1 MVKQGVDKIADRG
14 WSHSSARQD
23 PQFMEQRSF
32 AKKNEE
38 LLDNVPVMLATVL
51 GLEILLNEPYID
63 LRAASDLVL
72 SDVGA
77 TIQILR
83 LIETEYEFDEKRPP
97 RMGDC
102 LASLDAVTWFSAIS
116 ARTFICD
123 QEHTETT
130 ALWKHCR
137 LVAEYAQLVSEWLE
151 CVSPEEAYLV
161 GLLNGIGA
169 IPAVLGWPN
178 TGTGALFGMED
189 ALPVFVINAMRNVND
204 SGLDSDWRFI
214 LTAAYELA
222 GPRQELVTTSID
234 DRTAMSISSR

>member
-1 MVKQGVDKIADRG
+1 MVKQRADKIIDRG
-14 WSHSSARQD
+14 WNHSSVWQG
-23 PQFMEQRSF
+23 PHLMEQRSF
-32 AKKNEE
+32 AQRNEA
-38 LLDNVPVMLATVL
+38 LLDDVPVMLSTVL

-77 TIQILR
+77 TIQVLR
-83 LIETEYEFDEKRPP
+83 LIETGYEFDEKRPP

-102 LASLDAVTWFSAIS
+102 LASLDAATWFRAVS
-116 ARTFICD
+116 ARTFISD
-123 QEHTETT
+123 QQHTETT

-137 LVAEYAQLVSEWLE
+137 LVAEYAELVSEWLE

-161 GLLNGIGA
+161 GLLHGIGA

-178 TGTGALFGMED
+178 SDTGGLLEMED
-189 ALPVFVINAMRNVND
+189 ALPLFVFNAMRNVND

-214 LTAAYELA
+214 LTAADELA
-222 GPRQELVTTSID
+222 GPRQFPVGTSID
-234 DRTAMSISSR
+234 ERTATSVNAC